1 MWIVTS
7 HIVNLKERLKHKRGP
22 AGFWQDLRT
31 GGRSYYSMILAHLGV
46 AVFIVGITM
55 VSNYGIEHDV
65 RMSPGDTAEIADYE
79 FKFNGVNQTP
89 GPNYNAD
96 RGHFEVFQDGQLISI
111 LEPEKRTYFVQTRP
125 MTEAAIDPGLT
136 RDLYVSLGEP
146 LGGGDWSLR
155 LYYKPYVRWIWLG
168 AIFMALG
175 GLLAI
180 TDRRYRTARMRAA
193 KAVKAGGSAAAA
205 AGRS

>member
-1 MWIVTS
+1 
-7 HIVNLKERLKHKRGP
+7 VNLKERLKHKHGVGGLIRDFSG
-22 AGFWQDLRT
+22 
-31 GGRSYYSMILAHLGV
+31 GGRSYYGMILAHLGV

-55 VSNYGIEHDV
+55 VSNYGIEQDI
-65 RMSPGDTAEIADYE
+65 RMSPGDSAEIAGYE
-79 FKFNGVNQTP
+79 FKFEGVSRYP

-96 RGHFEVFQDGQLISI
+96 RGRFQVFQEGELIAT

-175 GLLAI
+175 GILAI
-180 TDRRYRTARMRAA
+180 TDRRYRTVRAKAA
-193 KAVKAGGSAAAA
+193 KRIKTDASAAAAA